1 MYFLYNCTCGKLFII
16 IKPTFIHMNKE
27 KGRVIMTKENAK
39 VVRSIAHML
48 SLAGSA
54 VNNKKL
60 YL

>member
-1 MYFLYNCTCGKLFII
+1 
-16 IKPTFIHMNKE
+16 MNKE

-39 VVRSIAHML
+39 VVRSIAHIL